1 MQTVLKLVLSVFLAF
16 GFVVSNASADGGAC
30 ADGYVYAV
38 GKGASESVGVSMDK
52 ARLDAEFGLAEQ
64 TKKSNVGGY
73 EVVKQ
78 TVEAVQGKFH
88 TYVLLR
94 LAVR

>member
-1 MQTVLKLVLSVFLAF
+1 MQTLLKLVLSFLAF
-16 GFVVSNASADGGAC
+16 GFFMVSTAR

-38 GKGASESVGVSMDK
+38 GQGDDAYDLKISMDK
-52 ARLDAEFGLAEQ
+52 ARLDAEFSLSEQ

-73 EVVKQ
+73 EVVNQK
-78 TVEAVQGKFH
+78 VEAIQGKFH